1 MSPDDSL
8 GMFSAKFQ
16 VAVPANKPLK
26 IFQADVFSVLPDLL
40 FPFVSLGH
48 ANMLAYMVALYKYI
62 DSNYLGIIHIT
73 RYKQRPAP
81 FPKPPCLCYHF

>member
-1 MSPDDSL
+1 MCQCV
-8 GMFSAKFQ
+8 SAAICQSAIFTYQ
-16 VAVPANKPLK
+16 PLK

-48 ANMLAYMVALYKYI
+48 ANMLAYVVALYKYI
-62 DSNYLGIIHIT
+62 DPIYIGFIDIIKYKYYL
-73 RYKQRPAP
+73 AP